1 MADPVT
7 VYVSSRCTNCQRFVG
22 ALRRTDVGASAR
34 ILDVDVSGPVRGLE
48 YVPTVR
54 EPSGRLFAG
63 TQAFEWLKQF
73 EASVELDSAFGGGG
87 GLPFSMVDDAT
98 GLASYAE
105 AYSAFT
111 PPV

>member
-1 MADPVT
+1 MAEPAT

-22 ALRRTDVGASAR
+22 ALRRTDIGASTR
-34 ILDVDVSGPVRGLE
+34 IIDVDVSGPVRGLE

-54 EPSGRLFAG
+54 EPSGKLFAG

-73 EASVELDSAFGGGG
+73 EASAELDTFAGG

-105 AYSAFT
+105 GFSAFE